1 MASNLT
7 YTGTN
12 SAAINFGRAVGHILF
27 TADAGST
34 LTLSF
39 DNGVTA
45 IKIPVGF
52 YSFPV
57 GLITSIDI
65 IGTGTWQLVGIQ
77 S

>member
-27 TADAGST
+27 TADTGAT
-34 LTLSF
+34 LSLSF
-39 DNGVTA
+39 DNGTTS
-45 IKIPVGF
+45 INIPVGF
-52 YSFPV
+52 HSFPV

-65 IGTGTWQLVGIQ
+65 IGAGTWQLVAIQ